1 MKRLKLTGTTMLLL
15 GVGTSLLVL
24 LVGWFVLVSPQRS
37 KASDLDTQIQA
48 AQTKLADG
56 QHLLASTNVKKS
68 EAAFHVAQRTLPD
81 TPEMSAILRQLAA
94 AVASSRT
101 QLDAITPAALVDT
114 GNGAQALPMSVGV
127 EGHYFAL
134 QKLLRLLNKSAGL
147 KGSSTITGDGRLY
160 TIDGIQFS
168 ATTASG
174 ASTSTAGSTSTTGS
188 AGLIQATIN
197 LNAFVYGSAPVTTT
211 TTTTGSTDLSAASST
226 P

>member
-1 MKRLKLTGTTMLLL
+1 MKRPKLTGTTMLLV

-37 KASDLDTQIQA
+37 KASDLDTQIQV

-68 EAAFHVAQRTLPD
+68 ETAFHVAQRTLPD

-114 GNGAQALPMSVGV
+114 GNGAQALPMSVSV

-147 KGSSTITGDGRLY
+147 KGASTITGEGRLY
-160 TIDGIQFS
+160 TVDGIQFS
-168 ATTASG
+168 STTASG
-174 ASTSTAGSTSTTGS
+174 ASSSTTPS

-197 LNAFVYGSAPVTTT
+197 LNAFVYGSAPVTTST